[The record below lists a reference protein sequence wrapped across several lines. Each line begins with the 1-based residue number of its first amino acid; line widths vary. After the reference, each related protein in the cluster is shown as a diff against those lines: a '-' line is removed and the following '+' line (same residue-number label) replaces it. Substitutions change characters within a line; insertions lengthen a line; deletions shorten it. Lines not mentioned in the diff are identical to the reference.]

1 MPRSKNTP
9 RVGAVADDGGPGAAF
24 RCIAAAAAAGGSMIC
39 ATGVALASNAGR
51 GDVLGRILAPLP
63 RGPPVG
69 PLAGDGAAWGRGAWA
84 WDVPIGSLREP
95 GAQRR
100 ASPSNE
106 RHQCPARRAAGVTIW
121 RLCRRAGG
129 DAIGPPAV
137 PPARIAAFL
146 GPPSASTFHL
156 QRSCFARASGCD
168 VFPPGGGR
176 AGVWGGGAAAGMHH
190 CDPAAFL
197 RRTAQ
202 SDNDRG
208 LMWA

>member
-9 RVGAVADDGGPGAAF
+9 RVGAVADDGGAGAAF

-176 AGVWGGGAAAGMHH
+176 AGVWGGGRRRGCTTVILRLFYAGR
-190 CDPAAFL
+190 PKA
-197 RRTAQ
+197 TTTG
-202 SDNDRG
+202 G